1 MLDLL
6 ERWFAYDH
14 WANRET
20 LRSLQRWPSGE
31 RTRKL
36 VAHIAATEQL
46 WYERLLARPQSLPVW
61 PDLTLEQS
69 ADLLDGMAARWR
81 EYLAG
86 LSPEGLQAVK
96 GYTNSRGEPWKN
108 TVQDVLVHVVMHSV
122 YHRGQIAAAVR
133 AGGGEP
139 AYTDFIEAA
148 RRGHLK
154 AVRGEGQDARRETQD
169 VRGET

>member
-1 MLDLL
+1 MRGPL

-20 LRSLQRWPSGE
+20 LRSLKGGSFGE

-36 VAHIAATEQL
+36 MAHIAGAELL
-46 WYERLLARPQSLPVW
+46 WYERLLGRPQSMPVW

-69 ADLLDGMAARWR
+69 AELVEAMALRWR

-86 LSPEGLQAVK
+86 LTPEALQAVK

-108 TVQDVLVHVVMHSV
+108 TVQDVLMHVVMHSV

-133 AGGGEP
+133 AEGGQP
-139 AYTDFIEAA
+139 AYTDFIEVV
-148 RRGHLK
+148 RRGYLK
-154 AVRGEGQDARRETQD
+154 KR
-169 VRGET
+169 